1 MQMNSSR
8 RQSLI
13 IQDITV
19 TYSQNEHASF
29 EALHHIRLTV
39 PKGTVCAVLGPS
51 GCGKS
56 TLIKTV
62 AGLLHPASGT
72 VTMDG
77 APLDPHR
84 VTIGFMPQNYGLLP
98 WRTALE
104 NVLLGPRIRKQDVQ
118 AAKARAGELFTQL
131 GIAGLEGR
139 FPKELSGGQQQ
150 RVALARAF
158 LLAPDLLLMDEP
170 FSALDAITREE
181 MQDVF
186 LTLWREA
193 QTTTVLVT
201 HYVEEALYLG
211 RTIVLMRAGG
221 TIAETID
228 NPLFGREGL
237 RDDPAYFALA
247 RQLREKIRNLK
258 AVPRTFA
265 SLQEGGGPRSG
276 GGSVEGRT

>member
-39 PKGTVCAVLGPS
+39 PQGTVCAVLGPS

-62 AGLLHPASGT
+62 AGLLHPTEGS

-84 VTIGFMPQNYGLLP
+84 ATIGFMPQNYGLLP
-98 WRTALE
+98 WRTAIE

-118 AAKARAGELFTQL
+118 AAKQRAGELFTRL
-131 GIAGLEGR
+131 GIAGLEDR

-193 QTTTVLVT
+193 QTTTLLVT
-201 HYVEEALYLG
+201 HYVEEALNVG

-228 NPLFGREGL
+228 NPLFGKEDQRGSQ
-237 RDDPAYFALA
+237 AFFASA
-247 RQLREKIRNLK
+247 QKLREKIRAMK
-258 AVPRTFA
+258 VV
-265 SLQEGGGPRSG
+265 S
-276 GGSVEGRT
+276 

>member
-98 WRTALE
+98 WRTALS

-118 AAKARAGELFTQL
+118 AARARAGELFTQL

-158 LLAPDLLLMDEP
+158 LLTGQDLLLLDEP

-228 NPLFGREGL
+228 NPLFGKEDQRGSQ
-237 RDDPAYFALA
+237 AFFASA
-247 RQLREKIRNLK
+247 QKLREKIRAMK
-258 AVPRTFA
+258 VVA
-265 SLQEGGGPRSG
+265 
-276 GGSVEGRT
+276 

>member
-98 WRTALE
+98 WRTALS

-118 AAKARAGELFTQL
+118 AARVRAGELFTQL

-158 LLAPDLLLMDEP
+158 LLAPDLLL
-170 FSALDAITREE
+170 
-181 MQDVF
+181 
-186 LTLWREA
+186 
-193 QTTTVLVT
+193 
-201 HYVEEALYLG
+201 YVEEALYLG

-228 NPLFGREGL
+228 NPLFGKEDQRGSQ
-237 RDDPAYFALA
+237 AFFASA
-247 RQLREKIRNLK
+247 QKLREKIRAMK
-258 AVPRTFA
+258 VVA
-265 SLQEGGGPRSG
+265 
-276 GGSVEGRT
+276 

>member
-1 MQMNSSR
+1 M
-8 RQSLI
+8 I
-13 IQDITV
+13 EITNLSV
-19 TYSQNEHASF
+19 AYDREHETPY
-29 EALHHIRLTV
+29 EALNGVSLTV

-72 VTMDG
+72 VAMDG

-104 NVLLGPRIRKQDVQ
+104 NVLLGPRIRKQDVA
-118 AAKARAGELFTQL
+118 AAKERAGELFTQL
-131 GIAGLEGR
+131 GIAGLEDR

-193 QTTTVLVT
+193 QTTTLLVT

-228 NPLFGREGL
+228 NPLFGKEDQRGSQ
-237 RDDPAYFALA
+237 AFFASA
-247 RQLREKIRNLK
+247 QKLREKIRAMK
-258 AVPRTFA
+258 VVA
-265 SLQEGGGPRSG
+265 
-276 GGSVEGRT
+276 

>member
-1 MQMNSSR
+1 MIEIANLS
-8 RQSLI
+8 
-13 IQDITV
+13 V
-19 TYSQNEHASF
+19 TYDREHETPY
-29 EALHHIRLTV
+29 EALDRVSLTV

-77 APLDPHR
+77 APLDPHH

-228 NPLFGREGL
+228 NPLFGKEDQRGSQ
-237 RDDPAYFALA
+237 AFFASA
-247 RQLREKIRNLK
+247 QKLREKIRAMK
-258 AVPRTFA
+258 VV
-265 SLQEGGGPRSG
+265 S
-276 GGSVEGRT
+276 

>member
-1 MQMNSSR
+1 MPDLCIRDLSAGYGQTDPSS
-8 RQSLI
+8 
-13 IQDITV
+13 
-19 TYSQNEHASF
+19 
-29 EALHHIRLTV
+29 EALHHVSLTV
-39 PKGTVCAVLGPS
+39 SQGTVCAVLGPS

-56 TLIKTV
+56 TLIKAI
-62 AGLLHPASGT
+62 AGLLQPSGGS
-72 VTMDG
+72 VAMG
-77 APLDPHR
+77 GERIDPHR

-104 NVLLGPRIRKQDVQ
+104 NVLLGPRIRKQDVS

-131 GIAGLEGR
+131 GIAGLEDR
-139 FPKELSGGQQQ
+139 FPKEISGGQQQ

-186 LTLWREA
+186 LTLWHEA
-193 QTTTVLVT
+193 QTTTLLVT

-237 RDDPAYFALA
+237 RDDPDYFALA
-247 RQLREKIRNLK
+247 RELREKIRNLK
-258 AVPRTFA
+258 ANSFDADRMQISAPL
-265 SLQEGGGPRSG
+265 SEGGGPRSG
-276 GGSVEGRT
+276 RGSVEGRT